1 MYIYIYIYR
10 LNIQTYIGSTLNT
23 EACTGDHA
31 AEHCAGAE
39 ALTSE
44 GSIQHGPNA
53 WPPPSANM
61 CMGDGS
67 LLLKAGNSKQRCHQC
82 ANILGPTG

>member
-1 MYIYIYIYR
+1 MIVY
-10 LNIQTYIGSTLNT
+10 
-23 EACTGDHA
+23 A
-31 AEHCAGAE
+31 ALDEMHFVNRKLDANHM
-39 ALTSE
+39 L
-44 GSIQHGPNA
+44 PPYA